1 MVGVPMPATF
11 LMRSSNGSMPMS
23 LAHMSITLS
32 TAKCPIGAPGARY
45 AADLGRLHT
54 TSYPTARA
62 FGMSYGEYEHRQ
74 AFITGE
80 PGNAPAWN
88 LKIASA
94 ATILPSLV
102 TPTLAHMD
110 EPEVGPVALNTSS
123 RVICRRTGRPDFR
136 ESNAATGSKYAMVL
150 PPKPP
155 PISAGVT
162 RRSPILQP
170 RSLAVSARIWK
181 WPWLEDQI
189 SPCPSASIFA
199 TQACGSI

>member
-1 MVGVPMPATF
+1 MVGTPMLGTVF
-11 LMRSSNGSMPMS
+11 SRSSSGSIPIA

-45 AADLGRLHT
+45 AADLGRLQT
-54 TSYPTARA
+54 TSKPTARA

-74 AFITGE
+74 ALITGE

-88 LKIASA
+88 LNTASA

-123 RVICRRTGRPDFR
+123 RVICRRTGRP
-136 ESNAATGSKYAMVL
+136 EV
-150 PPKPP
+150 
-155 PISAGVT
+155 
-162 RRSPILQP
+162 
-170 RSLAVSARIWK
+170 
-181 WPWLEDQI
+181 
-189 SPCPSASIFA
+189 
-199 TQACGSI
+199 